1 MVSQLVFL
9 SPEINTDSQE
19 VGLQLSLF
27 RTEYLASKENC
38 TKLVGLWDGLENFVV
53 AVVLSED

>member
-1 MVSQLVFL
+1 MSQLVFL
-9 SPEINTDSQE
+9 SPEINTDSQG
-19 VGLQLSLF
+19 VGLQLW
-27 RTEYLASKENC
+27 ASKENC